1 VIMVYIRSVAAGLA
15 ALSLYALQPA
25 GASERN
31 PDAHVHGVSVLN
43 IAIDGKTVKAELVA
57 PGTDIVG
64 FEGTPAT
71 PADRKAIERA
81 VEVLRN
87 GNAVLELT
95 KAAQCTFKE
104 VEVESSLIEA
114 AAKANREQGHNH
126 DHDHKRE
133 QHAEFEVHY
142 HLKCEAPDQLTNIEV
157 RAFHHFPDMREV
169 ELRAISPRG
178 QGAAELTPQSPR
190 FKF

>member
-1 VIMVYIRSVAAGLA
+1 MVYIRSVAAGLA

-25 GASERN
+25 SASERN

-43 IAIDGKTVKAELVA
+43 IAIDGKTVEAELVA
-57 PGTDIVG
+57 PGADIVG
-64 FEGTPAT
+64 FEGTPST

-81 VEVLRN
+81 VKVLRN
-87 GNAVLELT
+87 GNAVLELP

-104 VEVESSLIEA
+104 VEIESSLIDA
-114 AAKANREQGHNH
+114 AAKANREQGHS
-126 DHDHKRE
+126 HDHKQE

-142 HLKCEAPDQLTNIEV
+142 HLNCEAPDRLTYIEV
-157 RAFHHFPDMREV
+157 RAFHHFPNMREV
-169 ELRAISPRG
+169 ELRAISPKG
-178 QGAAELTPQSPR
+178 QGAAELTPQSSR